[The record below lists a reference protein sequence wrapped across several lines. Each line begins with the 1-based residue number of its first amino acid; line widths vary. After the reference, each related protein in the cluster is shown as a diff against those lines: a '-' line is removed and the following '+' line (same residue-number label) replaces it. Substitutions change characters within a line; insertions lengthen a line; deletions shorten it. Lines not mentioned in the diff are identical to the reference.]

1 MIGTITKAIAGFY
14 YVNVA
19 HNVYECRAKGSF
31 RNNKITPVVGDKVE
45 IVVVDEEK
53 KKGNVEKVL
62 PRKNVF
68 IRPAV
73 ANVDNIAI
81 VTSGTTPKVDLM
93 LLDKLLVMYQMQ
105 EITPFICINKADELK
120 TDDEV
125 IEHVYRNI
133 GYDIIITS
141 AKVGLGVQKLQ
152 DMLKDKTTIFTGQSG
167 VGKSSLIN
175 AILGKDMFET
185 GVLSQKI
192 SRGKNTT
199 RHIELVELQQGG
211 YILDS
216 PGFSSIKLDKIT
228 HEDLEVYYPEF
239 IEYIGGCKFT
249 GCSHIKEIGC
259 RIKDALER
267 GEIDNGRYERY
278 IQIYNMLK
286 DANKY

>member
-14 YVNVA
+14 YVNVE
-19 HNVYECRAKGSF
+19 HNIYECRAKGSF

-45 IVVVDEEK
+45 IVVVDAQK

-105 EITPFICINKADELK
+105 GITPFICINKADELK